1 MFGTGGQLGRELG
14 DALMR
19 SLVQAFILGGYVLA
33 IVLGLGYAWLMA
45 RKPGERKVLFA
56 AAWLSITVAL
66 AAAFRLWGEAHVLR
80 YFADIT
86 VDSQL
91 AKRPGMRALSGRHPE
106 VRAWLEQV
114 ALVALSG
121 HDTTDDAFTAA
132 FTAYASSMQRYELAY
147 LAIAADKQLMSYA
160 GALASTISRLNDRSG
175 FICGAFLK
183 EDYAR
188 IVRAMSAR
196 VSEDDFMNARD
207 AAFLS
212 AFEQPHALL
221 SAQRISEVDTNLMQ
235 FLERRYGPLQAKVLL
250 NAMDASA
257 PADDPEL
264 CTAMVV
270 SIEYALA
277 LPSPDREDTIRA
289 IFQAAANELP
299 DEEPRTDASAPLKL

>member
-1 MFGTGGQLGRELG
+1 
-14 DALMR
+14 MR
-19 SLVQAFILGGYVLA
+19 SLVLAFIVGGYVLA

-45 RKPGERKVLFA
+45 RKPRERKVFFA
-56 AAWLSITVAL
+56 VAWLSITVAL

-80 YFADIT
+80 HFAGIT

-91 AKRPGMRALSGRHPE
+91 AKRPGLRAVSGRHPE
-106 VRAWLEQV
+106 VRAGLEQI

-132 FTAYASSMQRYELAY
+132 ATAYATSMQKYEPAY
-147 LAIAADKQLMSYA
+147 LAIAADKQLASYA
-160 GALASTISRLNDRSG
+160 GALAATISRLNDRSG
-175 FICGAFLK
+175 FICGAVLN
-183 EDYAR
+183 EDYAP
-188 IVRAMSAR
+188 IVRALSAR
-196 VSEDDFMNARD
+196 MSEDDFMDTRD

-221 SAQRISEVDTNLMQ
+221 SAGRMSEVDTNLAQ
-235 FLERRYGPLQAKVLL
+235 FLDRRYGPLQAKVLL
-250 NAMDASA
+250 NALDAPA

-270 SIEYALA
+270 GIEYALA

-289 IFQAAANELP
+289 IFQADAEELP
-299 DEEPRTDASAPLKL
+299 NEEQRTDASAPLKL